1 MAFLPK
7 WRPLGFLAS
16 TVLIVLTLACGGG
29 GGSGRTPSGSL
40 EVFNDGTLAM
50 NQLFVTPSGSPTW
63 GVDQLAPDTLL
74 TGDSLTLAP
83 LDPDSYDVL
92 AVFADGSSDE
102 VQGVAVQDGLNT
114 QLGMMNSGNGGV
126 AVFNNAGLAITGVY
140 LTLSSATTWG
150 PNQTDVPLDPG
161 QTLTLTGITPA
172 TYDLRVIFADGSHED
187 NLGFNVT
194 SGTLATI
201 QEN

>member
-1 MAFLPK
+1 MAFLPE
-7 WRPLGFLAS
+7 WRNLGYLAS
-16 TVLIVLTLACGGG
+16 SVLIVLTLACGGG
-29 GGSGRTPSGSL
+29 GGRDRTPSGSL
-40 EVFNDGTLAM
+40 EVFNDGTQAM
-50 NQLFVTPSGSPTW
+50 NQLFVTPSGNPTW
-63 GVDQLAPDTLL
+63 GVDQLAPSILL
-74 TGDSLTLAP
+74 TGDALTLAP

-102 VQGVAVQDGLNT
+102 VQGVAVQDGLTT

-150 PNQTDVPLDPG
+150 PNQTDVALDAG

-172 TYDLRVIFADGSHED
+172 TYDLRVIFSDGSHED
-187 NLGFNVT
+187 NRGFTVT
-194 SGTLATI
+194 SGTLVSI

>member
-1 MAFLPK
+1 MAFLSK
-7 WRPLGFLAS
+7 WRNLGYLAS
-16 TVLIVLTLACGGG
+16 TVLIVLALACGGG
-29 GGSGRTPSGSL
+29 GRDRTPAGSL
-40 EVFNDGTLAM
+40 EVFNDGTLTM

-63 GVDQLAPDTLL
+63 GVDQLAPNTLL

-102 VQGVAVQDGLNT
+102 VQGVPVQDGLNT
-114 QLGMMNSGNGGV
+114 QLGMMNSGNGSV

-140 LTLSSATTWG
+140 LTLSSASTWG
-150 PNQTDVPLDPG
+150 PNQTDVALDPG

-172 TYDLRVIFADGSHED
+172 TYDLRVIFSDGSHED
-187 NLGFNVT
+187 HIGFTVT
-194 SGTLATI
+194 SGTLVTI